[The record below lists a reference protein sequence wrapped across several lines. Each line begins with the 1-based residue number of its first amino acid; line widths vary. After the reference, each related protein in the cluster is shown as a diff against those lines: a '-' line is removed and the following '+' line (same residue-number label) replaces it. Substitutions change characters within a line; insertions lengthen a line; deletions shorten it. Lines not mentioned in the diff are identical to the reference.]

1 MAAAVLGLIAGT
13 CAGYLVQAGREPTAL
28 PPLSQP
34 KLARAEGGAPPPLS
48 AAQDRKVKADGD
60 LRALLLRKPAG
71 AGEFRPGRATD
82 GWTGLAEL
90 ADTYG
95 DPADGY
101 GWLLSKEFRR
111 AAVTGWREGTR
122 TVQIRL
128 IQFRQQEVLG
138 AREAAENDDY
148 WARQGGAADSGAI
161 PGTGDGMAY
170 AYRKARTEYGVRQYL
185 ARAHAW
191 RGDIEMEI
199 WIDDTGPVPKRAVLD
214 LAERQM
220 ERL

>member
-1 MAAAVLGLIAGT
+1 MLGLIAGT

-34 KLARAEGGAPPPLS
+34 DLTRAEGGAPRPLS
-48 AAQDRKVKADGD
+48 AAQDRKVKVDGD

-71 AGEFRPGRATD
+71 AGAFPPGGDMD
-82 GWTGLAEL
+82 GWAGLPEL

-111 AAVTGWREGTR
+111 AAVTGWHEGTR

-128 IQFRQQEVLG
+128 IQFRQQEVFG
-138 AREAAENDDY
+138 ARETAEDDDY
-148 WARQGGAADSGAI
+148 WARQGGEADSGAI

-170 AYRKARTEYGVRQYL
+170 AYRKARTRYGVRQYL

-191 RGDIEMEI
+191 RGDVEMEI
-199 WIDDTGPVPKRAVLD
+199 WIDDTKPVPKRAVLD